1 MSRHG
6 DVMEMLLT
14 LQRRIMTL
22 EAGRTAVTETD
33 TRQGL
38 INPLFRALG
47 WDFGDFVSVK
57 SEVRHKSFNEPVDYA
72 FYSSKEPSRP
82 ILLLEAKKFGAD
94 LGNKSIVKQIC
105 EYMSEFGVQWGVVS
119 DGNKYVLYNSRG
131 GDSFQDKRFLTLTVK
146 TVDTEDGVPAAELAR
161 KLIGLLS
168 RECLENEQ
176 IQRAYEDHIRNQ
188 QIQRSM
194 ASLLS
199 RPFDT
204 LVGAIRREFKEERVR
219 ANPNIKITKA
229 NIEEYLE
236 SIADE
241 EGRIAV
247 DLEAERVHSD
257 DQVIGSA
264 AQTELSG
271 TSTTQVRSYGKRV
284 LIEDLLKVGLIAEGD
299 NWRFECKG
307 EVTWGRVVG
316 NGQLE
321 VNGKLHPNPSRASQG
336 LVRGGVNGW
345 DYWHHK
351 DANGNW
357 RRVAELR
364 KIYREQQ
371 EAAPPARESYR

>member
-1 MSRHG
+1 
-6 DVMEMLLT
+6 VVETLLT
-14 LQRRIMTL
+14 LQQRIISIET
-22 EAGRTAVTETD
+22 GRTAVSETD

-72 FYSSKEPSRP
+72 FYSSKDQSRP
-82 ILLLEAKKFGAD
+82 ILLLEAKRFGTD
-94 LGNKSIVKQIC
+94 LGAKTIVKQIC
-105 EYMSEFGVQWGVVS
+105 EYMSEFGVQWGVIS

-131 GDSFQDKRFLTLTVK
+131 GDSFEDKKFLTLTIK
-146 TVDTEDGVPAAELAR
+146 SVDTEDGIPAPELAN

-168 RECLENEQ
+168 RECLENEE
-176 IQRAYEDHIRNQ
+176 IQGAYEDHMRNQ
-188 QIQRSM
+188 QIQRAM

-199 RPFDT
+199 QPFDT
-204 LVGAIRREFKEERVR
+204 LVRAIRREFKVERVR
-219 ANPNIKITKA
+219 ANPNLKITKA
-229 NIEEYLE
+229 DIDEYLQ

-247 DLEAERVHSD
+247 DLEAEEVHSD

-264 AQTELSG
+264 AQTDQLGPHKER
-271 TSTTQVRSYGKRV
+271 VRSYGKRV
-284 LIEDLLKVGLIAEGD
+284 LIKDLLVSGLVEEGD
-299 NWRFECKG
+299 NWRFESKG

-321 VNGKLHPNPSRASQG
+321 VNGKLHPNPSRAAHG
-336 LVRGGVNGW
+336 LIKGGVNGW
-345 DYWHHK
+345 YYWHYK

-357 RRVAELR
+357 RRLDELR
-364 KIYREQQ
+364 RIYRERH
-371 EAAPPARESYR
+371 ECLAPPSG

>member
-1 MSRHG
+1 
-6 DVMEMLLT
+6 
-14 LQRRIMTL
+14 
-22 EAGRTAVTETD
+22 
-33 TRQGL
+33 
-38 INPLFRALG
+38 
-47 WDFGDFVSVK
+47 
-57 SEVRHKSFNEPVDYA
+57 
-72 FYSSKEPSRP
+72 
-82 ILLLEAKKFGAD
+82 
-94 LGNKSIVKQIC
+94 
-105 EYMSEFGVQWGVVS
+105 MSEFGVQWGVVS

-146 TVDTEDGVPAAELAR
+146 TIDTEDGVPAAELAR

-199 RPFDT
+199 RPFGT
-204 LVGAIRREFKEERVR
+204 LIGEIRREFKEERVR
-219 ANPNIKITKA
+219 ANPNLRTTKA
-229 NIEEYLE
+229 DIEEYLE

-257 DQVIGSA
+257 EQVIGSA

-271 TSTTQVRSYGKRV
+271 TPTTQVRSYRKRV
-284 LIEDLLKVGLIAEGD
+284 LIKDLLNVGLIDEGD

-316 NGQLE
+316 NGQLD
-321 VNGKLHPNPSRASQG
+321 VNGKLYPNPSRAAQG

-345 DYWHHK
+345 DYWHYK

-364 KIYREQQ
+364 KIYRERE
-371 EAAPPARESYR
+371 EAVPAACESSD